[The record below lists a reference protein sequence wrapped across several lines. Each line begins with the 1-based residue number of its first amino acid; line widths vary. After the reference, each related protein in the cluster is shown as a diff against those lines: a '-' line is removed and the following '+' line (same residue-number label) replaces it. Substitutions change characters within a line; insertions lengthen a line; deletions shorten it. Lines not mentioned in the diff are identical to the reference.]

1 MYGPEAERAI
11 KAHAREGSTEA
22 ALRKFVILLVRLSF
36 DRNDAPRP
44 RSREDVQGQG
54 NAVLRGRVALLL
66 LLPELGRLHRDQLE
80 RPDRLVVFLP
90 DAIHAEEHVAQ
101 WLQAPSSAGAGAGGS
116 RGRVG
121 HESGG
126 AAEKREAQELYL
138 LISVMGDGFLE
149 EAH

>member
-1 MYGPEAERAI
+1 MPTFPPCTFAVQPMLLILRA
-11 KAHAREGSTEA
+11 KRARRRA
-22 ALRKFVILLVRLSF
+22 DRLF
-36 DRNDAPRP
+36 
-44 RSREDVQGQG
+44 
-54 NAVLRGRVALLL
+54 L

-116 RGRVG
+116 RGRGG